1 MDDLVLLSYL
11 SPICGFVYVL
21 LNYSELSSYPKLLL
35 MHVPKIKNIG
45 YIYKY
50 TLYKTTK
57 SQTVEHF
64 YQTAQSAWCTVK
76 SATIS
81 DLI

>member
-1 MDDLVLLSYL
+1 
-11 SPICGFVYVL
+11 
-21 LNYSELSSYPKLLL
+21 
-35 MHVPKIKNIG
+35 MHDPKIKNIG

-81 DLI
+81 DNLTCNPPVEIEDHYLRPSHRNIIHISHR